1 MTADQKRTLGSKPMK
16 PEKALNHLIAF
27 LSMCGGSTL
36 VFAGVMYMNAQD
48 KPPKEPP
55 KEAVAEFQV
64 DKKPPPKKK
73 KERQRQPR
81 QRPQKTVA
89 QAPKAPDLSAN
100 ISNVSLEFSGTS
112 SFSLGDVSKDL
123 IGSFDK
129 KAPMAEGSLDTPPKL
144 RSRAG
149 SQEYPSNARK
159 DGVEGYV
166 LLNIYVKDDGSVG
179 TVKVLDASPRGVFEE
194 SARNYVSD
202 WAFDAG
208 TYEGQHVDA
217 WVKQKV
223 VYKLQRG

>member
-1 MTADQKRTLGSKPMK
+1 MTPQK
-16 PEKALNHLIAF
+16 AFNHLIAF
-27 LSMCGGSTL
+27 FSMCAGSTL
-36 VFAGVMYMNAQD
+36 VFAGVMYMNAQE

-55 KEAVAEFQV
+55 KESITEFQV

-73 KERQRQPR
+73 KERQREPKP
-81 QRPQKTVA
+81 RPQKAVA

-100 ISNVSLEFSGTS
+100 ISSVALDLSGTS
-112 SFSLGDVSKDL
+112 SLSLGNVSKDL

-144 RSRAG
+144 RARAG
-149 SQEYPSNARK
+149 SQEYPSSARK

-166 LLNIYVKDDGSVG
+166 LLNIYVKGDGTVG

-194 SARNYVSD
+194 SARSFVSE
-202 WAFDAG
+202 WAFEAG
-208 TYEGQHVDA
+208 TYEGQSVDA